1 MAKAPI
7 FKGKVNKSK
16 KRVVKKPKEAVRHVP
31 ATGR

>member
-7 FKGKVNKSK
+7 SKGKVNKGK
-16 KRVVKKPKEAVRHVP
+16 KRVVKKPRAAVRHVP